1 MNLLLDTHSL
11 LWLMEGNPSLSRT
24 ATNLIADPS
33 NRLHI
38 SMASIWELAIK
49 AGLKKV
55 GLSVPL
61 ETFLTTAITGYGL
74 NVIDITIEDC
84 VSYVSLS
91 FPDPRHRDPFD
102 RMIVIHSQRHSLS
115 VIGVDDKFD
124 IYGVTRLW

>member
-1 MNLLLDTHSL
+1 
-11 LWLMEGNPSLSRT
+11 RT

-49 AGLKKV
+49 VGLKKV